1 MPLDSPA
8 KIIVTR
14 LGSHKRP
21 AVVRVS
27 TQERAQELVDICR
40 ERDWQ
45 IIVGVE
51 PDEPEDITD
60 VLKLLEPER
69 FTVRVEPT
77 AGRNDPCPCGS
88 GAKYKKCCLRNPAAV
103 APESQPE

>member
-1 MPLDSPA
+1 M
-8 KIIVTR
+8 TR

-21 AVVRVS
+21 AIVHVQ
-27 TQERAQELVDICR
+27 TPERAQQIVDICT
-40 ERDWQ
+40 EAHWQ
-45 IIVGVE
+45 VIVGVE

-88 GAKYKKCCLRNPAAV
+88 GKKAKRCCLRT
-103 APESQPE
+103 

>member
-1 MPLDSPA
+1 MPLDSAA

-27 TQERAQELVDICR
+27 TQERAQELIELCR

-45 IIVGVE
+45 LIVGIE
-51 PDEPEDITD
+51 PDEPEDVTD
-60 VLKLLEPER
+60 VLKLLEPDR
-69 FTVRVEPT
+69 FTVRAEPT

-88 GAKYKKCCLRNPAAV
+88 GVKYKKCCLRSSPAG
-103 APESQPE
+103 APTSRQQ

>member
-1 MPLDSPA
+1 MRERCSYRLIA
-8 KIIVTR
+8 RRKIIVTR

-27 TQERAQELVDICR
+27 TKERAQELVDICR

-45 IIVGVE
+45 VIVGVE

-77 AGRNDPCPCGS
+77 AGAQRS
-88 GAKYKKCCLRNPAAV
+88 VSVRERRQV
-103 APESQPE
+103 